1 MFGENVV
8 MEFFEVLKLR
18 RSTRAFT
25 DEAVS
30 EYEILKLL
38 EAARLAPSAGN
49 IQPWVFVVVRDADM
63 KGRLAEAAL
72 NQSFIK
78 KAPVVIVVCADPD
91 RSRQRYGGRGENL
104 FCVQDSAA
112 AVQNMLLAAVD
123 LGLGACWV
131 GAFREDMVKAALRIP
146 ESLRPVAVVPVGRP
160 AEKPSLPYRR
170 PLGEIVRYET
180 F

>member
-30 EYEILKLL
+30 EYEIVKLL

-131 GAFREDMVKAALRIP
+131 P